1 MLFRSDSSS
10 EKYED
15 YQQWLDAKIKSS
27 KQWLR
32 NADKQSVSIQVMMR
46 SKSAGRDLVE
56 FLKTEWPL
64 ELDKTYLY
72 EVKMQDKEMYRVFY
86 DEYPSITLGQIKMK
100 QLPESVRV
108 NSPYLHSVYRMQ
120 KALL

>member
-1 MLFRSDSSS
+1 
-10 EKYED
+10 
-15 YQQWLDAKIKSS
+15 
-27 KQWLR
+27 
-32 NADKQSVSIQVMMR
+32 MMR